1 MLIRISG
8 TKSIWC
14 GNHVTITDGK
24 RTTQF
29 TVFEVDVMSLDEAK
43 VLIRDINVELL
54 HNGISDIVTE
64 YWIGDEK
71 FSTSIY

>member
-1 MLIRISG
+1 MLIRIL
-8 TKSIWC
+8 KSIWC
-14 GNHVTITDGK
+14 GNSVTITDGK
-24 RTTQF
+24 RTAQWTE
-29 TVFEVDVMSLDEAK
+29 FEVKSMDDAK

-64 YWIGDEK
+64 YCIGDEK